1 MLQKIIILGTGG
13 TIAGWASDPAQ
24 PQRYQSAQL
33 GIEALLASSDV
44 NLQDVEFEQLA
55 QIDSKDISDDFWR
68 KLLSRALH
76 HLQRPDVQG
85 LVITHGTDTLEE
97 TAFFLSALLPCDKP
111 VALTA
116 AMRAANHPQ
125 ADGPENVRNAISA
138 VAQTR
143 FKGVAVVMAGRW
155 WAGSQVQKLKAYA
168 PEAVGVFE
176 PWAWGDLLESMP
188 PVILSPP
195 ESVTPWPGPETVLA
209 HLQWPR
215 VEVLLSHAGAQ
226 AWLLKALLKDT
237 DPPLSGL
244 VLAATGAGTWHQ
256 SWDGVIVELLAR
268 GTSIWVSTRCALD
281 RLAPRHEQGIEWVP
295 YTPVQARVGLMLTLI
310 GSGLQ
315 KPVP

>member
-116 AMRAANHPQ
+116 AMRPANHPQ
-125 ADGPENVRNAISA
+125 ADGPGNVRDAISA

-155 WAGSQVQKLKAYA
+155 WAGSQVQKLKAYD

-176 PWAWGDLLESMP
+176 PWACGELLERTPSAMLLP
-188 PVILSPP
+188 PVQVASWPTP
-195 ESVTPWPGPETVLA
+195 ESVVA
-209 HLQWPR
+209 HPHWPR
-215 VEVLLSHAGAQ
+215 VEVILSHAGAQ
-226 AWLLKALLKDT
+226 AWLLQSLLKDT
-237 DPPLSGL
+237 NPPLRGL

-256 SWDGVIVELLAR
+256 SWNGVMDELLAR
-268 GTSIWVSTRCALD
+268 GTPIWVSTRCALD
-281 RLAPRHEQGIEWVP
+281 RLPPRHEQGIQWVP